1 MSYAHVDNAGYSA
14 DEGTTSF
21 VEYGGRREAV
31 DEAGRRKRRHV
42 KDRR

>member
-1 MSYAHVDNAGYSA
+1 MSYAHEDNAGYTA